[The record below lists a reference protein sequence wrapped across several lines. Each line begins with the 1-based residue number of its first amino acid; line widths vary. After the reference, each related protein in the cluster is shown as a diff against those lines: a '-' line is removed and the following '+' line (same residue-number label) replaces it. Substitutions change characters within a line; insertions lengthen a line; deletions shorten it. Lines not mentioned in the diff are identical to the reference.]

1 MGKIMYKVMSLD
13 IGTKRIGVALSD
25 YLLMLANGHC
35 CIDRTP
41 EEKAIEEILKIA
53 KENNVKKIVVGL
65 PYNMDGT
72 LGGQA
77 DDCKNFASK
86 LQGYDIIYEDER
98 LTSDAAEENLRNQKT
113 DFRKNKGLVDIE
125 SARIILEQYL
135 SRK

>member
-98 LTSDAAEENLRNQKT
+98 LTSDLAEENLRNKKI

-125 SARIILEQYL
+125 SACIILEQYL